1 MDQHGVPTQKSQ
13 IIDSPADAKKAYA
26 AVGVLSPIIAG
37 EENSLAAHRTKP
49 AATKFRS
56 NACCS

>member
-26 AVGVLSPIIAG
+26 AVGVLSPTSAG
-37 EENSLAAHRTKP
+37 ERKSLAAYRTKP
-49 AATKFRS
+49 AATKYRF